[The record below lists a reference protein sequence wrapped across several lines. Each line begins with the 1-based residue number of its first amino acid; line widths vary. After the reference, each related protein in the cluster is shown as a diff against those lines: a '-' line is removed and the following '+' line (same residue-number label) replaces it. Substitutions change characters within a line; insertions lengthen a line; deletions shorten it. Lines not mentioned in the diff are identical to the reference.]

1 MRRKIE
7 GLVLLGSA
15 LLALKWIMDPSGPYE
30 PFLAFIGAAWASLDF
45 FFGKREGAPSYAPS
59 RIEHTPAQSNSTIT
73 TTKPS
78 IPALPLFTW
87 NSTSDFFA
95 DRFANAFPGLRSIGW
110 FNGQEAVDR
119 LALLLQSPLTFKSKD
134 HGVTSPIWW
143 FGRGN
148 LQVEK
153 FKRIDAR
160 TVLINFDEY
169 KVSRLAAIYSTSYR
183 RLWVYVE
190 TEPMAPTG
198 LYPKTPQN
206 LEAAIANSETYAE
219 EYAIFDGQ
227 HKVTRSEYDDGH
239 ANIGG
244 KITPLAGSAELRV
257 RQLRPYNFV
266 LCSHDSPINNI
277 NFDSELENFLD
288 EMLLDPSAFDKY
300 SSLISRFPITRNP

>member
-15 LLALKWIMDPSGPYE
+15 LLALKWITDPSGPYE
-30 PFLAFIGAAWASLDF
+30 PILAFIGASWASLDF
-45 FFGKREGAPSYAPS
+45 FFGKREGAPSNTPS
-59 RIEHTPAQSNSTIT
+59 RSEDAPTRSTSTPLPK
-73 TTKPS
+73 KPDT
-78 IPALPLFTW
+78 PALPYFKW

-95 DRFANAFPGLRSIGW
+95 DRFANAFPGLRSSTW
-110 FNGQEAVDR
+110 FNGQEAADR
-119 LALLLQSPLTFKSKD
+119 LALLLQPPLTFKNED
-134 HGVTSPIWW
+134 YGETSPIWW

-148 LQVEK
+148 LQVDK

-169 KVSRLAAIYSTSYR
+169 NISRLAAIYSSSYR
-183 RLWVYVE
+183 RIWVYVE

-198 LYPKTPQN
+198 LYPRTAQN
-206 LEAAIANSETYAE
+206 LEAAKAQSETYAE
-219 EYAIFDGQ
+219 EYAIVDGQ
-227 HKVTRSEYDDGH
+227 HKVTRAEYDDGH

-244 KITPLAGSAELRV
+244 KITPIAGNSELRV

-277 NFDSELENFLD
+277 NFDSELEAFLD
-288 EMLLDPSAFDKY
+288 EMLLDPSVFDKY
-300 SSLISRFPITRNP
+300 SNLISRLPITRNP

>member
-7 GLVLLGSA
+7 GVVLLGSA
-15 LLALKWIMDPSGPYE
+15 LLAFKWIMDPSGPYE

-45 FFGKREGAPSYAPS
+45 FFGKREDAPSNAPS
-59 RIEHTPAQSNSTIT
+59 RFEDVPAQSNSTLT
-73 TTKPS
+73 TTKPGT
-78 IPALPLFTW
+78 PALPPFTW

-95 DRFANAFPGLRSIGW
+95 DRFANAFPGLRTITW

-134 HGVTSPIWW
+134 YGETSPIWW

-153 FKRIDAR
+153 FQRIDAR

-190 TEPMAPTG
+190 TESMAPTG

-206 LEAAIANSETYAE
+206 LEAARAKSGTYAE

-227 HKVTRSEYDDGH
+227 HKVTRAEYDDGH

-244 KITPLAGSAELRV
+244 KITPIAGNSELRV

-277 NFDSELENFLD
+277 NFDSELEAFLD
-288 EMLLDPSAFDKY
+288 EMLLNPSVFDKY
-300 SSLISRFPITRNP
+300 SNLISKLPITRNP

>member
-1 MRRKIE
+1 M
-7 GLVLLGSA
+7 LLGST

-45 FFGKREGAPSYAPS
+45 FFGKREGTPSNAS
-59 RIEHTPAQSNSTIT
+59 DRLEDLPAESNTTIN
-73 TTKPS
+73 TTKPG
-78 IPALPLFTW
+78 ARTRPLFTW

-95 DRFANAFPGLRSIGW
+95 DRFANAFPGLRSIAW

-134 HGVTSPIWW
+134 YGETSPIWW

-160 TVLINFDEY
+160 TVLINYDEY
-169 KVSRLAAIYSTSYR
+169 KVSRLAAIYSSSYR

-198 LYPKTPQN
+198 LYPNIPQHI
-206 LEAAIANSETYAE
+206 EAARANCETYSE

-227 HKVTRSEYDDGH
+227 HKVTRAEYDDGH

-244 KITPLAGSAELRV
+244 KITSIAGNSELRV

-277 NFDSELENFLD
+277 NFDSELEAFLD
-288 EMLLDPSAFDKY
+288 EMLLNPSIFEKY
-300 SSLISRFPITRNP
+300 SNLISKLPVARNP